1 MTRLSVLL
9 QVFRVDIVC
18 NGRKH
23 STEKRYSEFHALH
36 KRIKKRCRVPEFPPK
51 RVPRW
56 MTKAL
61 EQRRQGLEAYLQG
74 IILYNRTLPS
84 EFLDFLKLWHFQQ
97 DSQNSHLET
106 GGNLSTQ
113 DPSLGGLLS
122 HRPVISF
129 RSDLYTLPPSTAG
142 RLPDTILSGVL
153 QGLYAP
159 ETVFCQDSE
168 LLLGPPRRPRQT
180 LPHPALSAAPLP
192 PV

>member
-61 EQRRQGLEAYLQG
+61 EQRRQGLEAYLQVG
-74 IILYNRTLPS
+74 S
-84 EFLDFLKLWHFQQ
+84 A
-97 DSQNSHLET
+97 
-106 GGNLSTQ
+106 
-113 DPSLGGLLS
+113 
-122 HRPVISF
+122 
-129 RSDLYTLPPSTAG
+129 AG
-142 RLPDTILSGVL
+142 L
-153 QGLYAP
+153 QGP
-159 ETVFCQDSE
+159 QPV
-168 LLLGPPRRPRQT
+168 LGESSLQLRGRKA
-180 LPHPALSAAPLP
+180 HPAACSLCPRASSCTTERCRANSWTS
-192 PV
+192 